1 MKILAVLALLLG
13 LLAILSPSVSYRDDY
28 APAAQSVA
36 LNYAIYR
43 NAAILYALKHK
54 PNGTI
59 SQAVLEL
66 PDGWHALRAWSARV
80 EGGRCYVYG
89 PASAEEIAAAWEL
102 FQGSFAVGR
111 AENGRLMPDGLTP
124 LPAFVPAGS
133 LASVVEVRP

>member
-13 LLAILSPSVSYRDDY
+13 ALAILSPSASFRNDY
-28 APAAQSVA
+28 TPAARAVA
-36 LNYAIYR
+36 LNYAIFR
-43 NAAILYALKHK
+43 NAAFLYALKSR

-59 SQAVLEL
+59 SPSSLEL

-89 PASAEEIAAAWEL
+89 PASAEEIAATWEV

-111 AENGRLMPDGLTP
+111 AENGRLTPDGITP
-124 LPAFVPAGS
+124 LPTFIPVGS
-133 LASVVEVRP
+133 LASVVEVD